1 MNCQYVSIKKFLFCE
16 LLFIRFT
23 VCDIVKLVGG
33 DAMNNRNINEV
44 FGKRLKELRE
54 NKGLYQ
60 EDIGEWFKMGKSTVS
75 QWESGR
81 LPHAT
86 IIVELAEK
94 FNVTTD
100 DLLGVSRNSKN
111 TETIAAHRTGN
122 NMDDLPPEAIER
134 VEEFIELMK
143 IKHGKKSN

>member
-1 MNCQYVSIKKFLFCE
+1 
-16 LLFIRFT
+16 
-23 VCDIVKLVGG
+23 
-33 DAMNNRNINEV
+33 MNNRNINEV